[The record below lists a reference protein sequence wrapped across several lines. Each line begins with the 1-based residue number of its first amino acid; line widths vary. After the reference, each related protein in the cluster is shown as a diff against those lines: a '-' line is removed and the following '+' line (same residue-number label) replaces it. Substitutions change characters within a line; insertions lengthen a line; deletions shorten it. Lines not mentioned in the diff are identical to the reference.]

1 MENPRRSFRETNLVL
16 QLIYKSQIKSKT
28 VISWSSWKKKEG
40 FFWSVYFVWRNCF
53 NICVLS
59 QFIVYWIHFQSIH
72 TFTYQKTLLLT
83 LFCFFWKSSK
93 AFSVSFKRPIF
104 DVKVSV
110 VGFLS
115 EIRWI
120 AKWNSKLIIYFLLPP
135 VFRVG
140 RNKWDQKIEKF
151 QVWFFSINAF
161 FYHQAKAVGWFLGFN

>member
-1 MENPRRSFRETNLVL
+1 MLNKNIDFNKNETKSEMENPRRSFRETNLVL

-72 TFTYQKTLLLT
+72 TFTYKKTLLLT

-120 AKWNSKLIIYFLLPP
+120 AKWNSKLIIYFLLSPCISCRTKQMRP
-135 VFRVG
+135 KNRKVSGMVF
-140 RNKWDQKIEKF
+140 
-151 QVWFFSINAF
+151 
-161 FYHQAKAVGWFLGFN
+161 